1 MPQVSKSTLLGCFAG
16 IILLYYVTF
25 ILYYMIQSLRAF
37 RRAGLLASLLA
48 GLGGVLGRPKGR
60 QKGKFLTLRAARRPR
75 LFTLNA
81 FDSGHDTSSGWSALS
96 SNAALKQSSDWGPP
110 GAQGRGSGAPGGP
123 RGPFGAPGGVFCGCF
138 PFRLEFFRPKARSVE
153 KTQVCT
159 LSVSG
164 DPLGAN
170 LDEKTRRSR
179 LRVHLVEKTRA

>member
-1 MPQVSKSTLLGCFAG
+1 MGRGRFIYVSRL
-16 IILLYYVTF
+16 IL
-25 ILYYMIQSLRAF
+25 
-37 RRAGLLASLLA
+37 
-48 GLGGVLGRPKGR
+48 
-60 QKGKFLTLRAARRPR
+60 KFLTLRAARRPR